1 MVFFYKRIVTIIITL
16 TMLFHLTACFG
27 VSNNSSKE
35 TPNVLLETYLD
46 EEFLYEELLYEHNL
60 SEEYLEEKIL
70 LDSLIVESLLHEEI
84 IEEVYFIDTIL
95 IPEEQLFTDFD
106 ITLVN
111 ELFGHGVDLSSLL
124 TKFSIGAG
132 VILTLVILNSTIHAG
147 KVAALIASAR
157 QGSQSFAGAGSIIG
171 TISGAVLGAADSI
184 DETGRLRA
192 LTEFGMNIAG
202 LILTSLTL
210 FTAIAP
216 SGIPLLIMAAG
227 FLATAWTSY
236 SSFGNLVETY
246 KTTDNIN
253 IDWENI
259 NWDEVGYSTAAR
271 AIEGAAD
278 GFMIGAIVG
287 AVYGAAR
294 SVTKFQ
300 NKTVIMDDSTFDP
313 HLITNGRSNIQRMR
327 DGHSPIGYDGRPVNI
342 HHIDQTNT
350 GAVMEIQE
358 SIHRSN
364 HSKLHSNTGQSP
376 SLIDRPEFDLWRAD
390 YWKSRATQFS

>member
-1 MVFFYKRIVTIIITL
+1 
-16 TMLFHLTACFG
+16 MLFHLVACFG
-27 VSNNSSKE
+27 VSNNSGNENPDVILGK
-35 TPNVLLETYLD
+35 YLD
-46 EEFLYEELLYEHNL
+46 EEILYEELLHEHIL
-60 SEEYLEEKIL
+60 SEEYLEEKFL
-70 LDSLIVESLLHEEI
+70 LDSLIVESLLQEEI

-111 ELFGHGVDLSSLL
+111 ELFGHGVDLSSIL

-132 VILTLVILNSTIHAG
+132 VILTLVILDSTIHAG

-157 QGSQSFAGAGSIIG
+157 QGSQSFAGIGSIIG
-171 TISGAVLGAADSI
+171 TISGAVLGAADGI

-210 FTAIAP
+210 PAAIATG
-216 SGIPLLIMAAG
+216 GIPLLIMAAG
-227 FLATAWTSY
+227 FLTTAWTSY

-253 IDWENI
+253 IDWDNI

-313 HLITNGRSNIQRMR
+313 HLVTDDGRSNIQRMR